1 MKAVRSF
8 IAIECPVKIKEEIQK
23 FQQELKMAMQAAHG
37 PPQIKSE
44 DQVLPV
50 RAPGQAS
57 GSASDWPGH
66 GGIASEAE
74 QAPIVNRLGA
84 SEERSPH
91 GPPQINWTRSEG
103 FHLTLKFLG
112 NVGEDRISEI
122 VHAIRGVTE
131 TFLFFVVS
139 VGDVGVFPDTRSP
152 RVIWIGVKSV
162 GDDLVRL
169 QGGIEKVLGPLGFPP
184 EDRPFHP
191 HLTLGRIK
199 SDDRRSGLR
208 FDNAALAQWL
218 VENQKRDCGRFA
230 AKEVLLMR
238 SDLQAGGAVYTPLA
252 RLELGVGG
260 EKR

>member
-23 FQQELKMAMQAAHG
+23 FQQELKMAMQTAQG

-50 RAPGQAS
+50 RARG
-57 GSASDWPGH
+57 
-66 GGIASEAE
+66 
-74 QAPIVNRLGA
+74 VGA
-84 SEERSPH
+84 SEKRSPH

-139 VGDVGVFPDTRSP
+139 VGDVGVFPHTRSP

-218 VENQKRDCGRFA
+218 LENQKRDCGRFA

-252 RLELGVGG
+252 KLRLAVQSEARQSEPLA
-260 EKR
+260 